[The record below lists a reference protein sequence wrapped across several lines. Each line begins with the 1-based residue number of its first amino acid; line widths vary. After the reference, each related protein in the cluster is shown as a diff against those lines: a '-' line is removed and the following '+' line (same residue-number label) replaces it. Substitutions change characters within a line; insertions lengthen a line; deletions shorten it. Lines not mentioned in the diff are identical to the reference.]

1 MTTPPP
7 FNGPL
12 PPQPWQADTAAFYRD
27 VARHQDRRRRWPWVA
42 AACAA
47 VAVLSGVV
55 GFAASRAMVDET
67 RVDLMERW
75 DGLDAEGKATM
86 CDGFND
92 LGMDAM
98 TDTAMEAFADDDE
111 LSEIPR
117 SEVNAWLANRERAIG
132 HAMLAHADA
141 LAAEGRWAA

>member
-98 TDTAMEAFADDDE
+98 TDVAMEAFSDDDK
-111 LSEIPR
+111 LSGVPR
-117 SEVNAWLANRERAIG
+117 SEVNAWLRAVEDERC
-132 HAMLAHADA
+132 
-141 LAAEGRWAA
+141 

>member
-27 VARHQDRRRRWPWVA
+27 VARHQDRRHQDRRRRCLRRCCRP
-42 AACAA
+42 
-47 VAVLSGVV
+47 VV

-117 SEVNAWLANRERAIG
+117 SEVNAWLRAVKDERC
-132 HAMLAHADA
+132 
-141 LAAEGRWAA
+141 

>member
-7 FNGPL
+7 FNGPSPL
-12 PPQPWQADTAAFYRD
+12 A
-27 VARHQDRRRRWPWVA
+27 VGRRWPWVA

-75 DGLDAEGKATM
+75 DGLDAEDKATM
-86 CDGFND
+86 CDGFSD

-98 TDTAMEAFADDDE
+98 TDVAMEAFSDDDK
-111 LSEIPR
+111 LSGVPR
-117 SEVNAWLANRERAIG
+117 SEVNAWLRAVEDERC
-132 HAMLAHADA
+132 
-141 LAAEGRWAA
+141 

>member
-75 DGLDAEGKATM
+75 DGLDAEDKATM
-86 CDGFND
+86 CDGFSD

-98 TDTAMEAFADDDE
+98 TDVAMEAVSDDDK
-111 LSEIPR
+111 LSGVPR
-117 SEVNAWLANRERAIG
+117 SEVNAWLRAVEDERC
-132 HAMLAHADA
+132 
-141 LAAEGRWAA
+141 

>member
-67 RVDLMERW
+67 RVDL
-75 DGLDAEGKATM
+75 
-86 CDGFND
+86 
-92 LGMDAM
+92 

-117 SEVNAWLANRERAIG
+117 SEVNAWLRAVKDERC
-132 HAMLAHADA
+132 
-141 LAAEGRWAA
+141 